1 MLRYPTPMKHVH
13 RYGNALCAITLCAVT
28 GAGCETPAPPTALD
42 PILMDPVTVDRA
54 YPPALEPAVIQS
66 HGAKLNGIVYVAE
79 GAGPHPA
86 VIVLHGYPGNERNL
100 DLAHAIRRAGWNVL
114 FFHYRGAWGS
124 EGRFS
129 TAHAIEDVHA
139 AVAFMR
145 SPDSS
150 RNYRIDPD
158 RLAVIG
164 HSMGGYIAVEAA
176 AADPSLPCVA
186 SLAGANLGKFG
197 ELAQQSSK
205 FASPLA
211 NYIDDANAIVGA
223 AGKAAVARWM
233 EHAQEYDL
241 RRLVPK
247 LTGKSLL
254 LIGAQ
259 GDTIVP
265 LNQHHEP
272 LVKALRKG
280 GHGDLTVET
289 LDSDHV
295 FSSRRIALARIVVQ
309 WLNTRC
315 KQYGRGQAKAG

>member
-1 MLRYPTPMKHVH
+1 MRHAYRY
-13 RYGNALCAITLCAVT
+13 RNALCAITLSTVA
-28 GAGCETPAPPTALD
+28 GAGCQTPAPRTDLD
-42 PILMDPVTVDRA
+42 PVFMDPATVDRA
-54 YPPALEPAVIQS
+54 YPPAMEPVVIRSQ
-66 HGAKLNGIVYVAE
+66 GAKLNGIVYVAE

-86 VIVLHGYPGNERNL
+86 VILLHGYPGNERNL

-129 TAHAIEDVHA
+129 IEHAIEDVHA

-145 SPDSS
+145 SAEFS
-150 RNYRIDPD
+150 RKYRIDPD

-164 HSMGGYIAVEAA
+164 HSMGGYVAVEVV
-176 AADPSLPCVA
+176 AADPLLRCGA

-197 ELAQQSSK
+197 ELAQQSSE
-205 FASPLA
+205 FASQLA
-211 NYIDDANAIVGA
+211 DYIDDANAIVGH

-233 EHAQEYDL
+233 AHAHEYDL

-247 LTGKSLL
+247 LAGKSLL
-254 LIGAQ
+254 LIGAE

-265 LNQHHEP
+265 LDQHHEP
-272 LVKALRKG
+272 LVEALRKS

-295 FSSRRIALARIVVQ
+295 FSSRRIALAHIVIN
-309 WLNTRC
+309 WLNNRC
-315 KQYGRGQAKAG
+315 KQPLADG

>member
-1 MLRYPTPMKHVH
+1 MKHAH
-13 RYGNALCAITLCAVT
+13 RYGKALCAITLCAVAGT
-28 GAGCETPAPPTALD
+28 GCETPAPPNALD
-42 PILMDPVTVDRA
+42 PIVMDPVTVDRA
-54 YPPALEPAVIQS
+54 YPPALEPVVIQS
-66 HGAKLNGIVYVAE
+66 QGAKLNGIVYVAQ

-129 TAHAIEDVHA
+129 IVRAIEDVHA
-139 AVAFMR
+139 ALAFMR
-145 SPDSS
+145 SPYSS

-176 AADPSLPCVA
+176 AADPSLPCAA

-197 ELAQQSSK
+197 ELAQQSSE
-205 FASPLA
+205 FASQLA
-211 NYIDDANAIVGA
+211 DYIDDANAIVGA

-247 LTGKSLL
+247 LIGKSLL

-265 LNQHHEP
+265 LDQHHEP

-289 LDSDHV
+289 LDADHV
-295 FSSRRIALARIVVQ
+295 FSSRRIALARIVVR

-315 KQYGRGQAKAG
+315 KQYGRGEAEAG

>member
-1 MLRYPTPMKHVH
+1 MKHAH
-13 RYGNALCAITLCAVT
+13 RYGKALCAITLCAVAGT
-28 GAGCETPAPPTALD
+28 GCETPAPANALD
-42 PILMDPVTVDRA
+42 PIVMDPVTVDRA
-54 YPPALEPAVIQS
+54 YPPALEPVVIQS
-66 HGAKLNGIVYVAE
+66 QGAKLNGIVYVAQ

-176 AADPSLPCVA
+176 AADPSLPCAA

-197 ELAQQSSK
+197 ELAQQSSE
-205 FASPLA
+205 FASQLA
-211 NYIDDANAIVGA
+211 DYIDDANAIVGA

-247 LTGKSLL
+247 LAGKSLL

-265 LNQHHEP
+265 LDQHHEP

-289 LDSDHV
+289 LDADHV

-309 WLNTRC
+309 WLNIRC
-315 KQYGRGQAKAG
+315 NQYDRGEAKAG